1 MDQLRELDTFIGMT
15 KEAQLKRAL
24 PWEPIS
30 DDYLSAREFLSLMGI
45 HGKSKRYRRALS
57 YLRLAAA
64 GSAIVD
70 HLPDLLKDCFREGL
84 VSVHPFRGSTR
95 GAVAIEYRIPLPS
108 LSGKYLYLARKLIA
122 ARHSKHPY
130 AVRISREAFRGLT
143 VLSKKTG
150 KSTSELVEAW
160 VHKELE
166 RFSVHEP

>member
-122 ARHSKHPY
+122 ARHSKHPC

-160 VHKELE
+160 VQRELE
-166 RFSVHEP
+166 HSFAHNP

>member
-1 MDQLRELDTFIGMT
+1 MDQPKMSDTLT
-15 KEAQLKRAL
+15 ALLKEAQLKL
-24 PWEPIS
+24 SQPWGPIS
-30 DDYLSAREFLSLMGI
+30 DDYLSAREFLSLIGI

-57 YLRLAAA
+57 YLRLAAT
-64 GSAIVD
+64 GSTISD
-70 HLPDLLKDCFREGL
+70 HLPDLLRDCFREGL
-84 VSVHPFRGSTR
+84 VNVHPFRGSTG

-130 AVRISREAFRGLT
+130 AVRISREAFRGLA

-166 RFSVHEP
+166 YLSVHVP

>member
-1 MDQLRELDTFIGMT
+1 M
-15 KEAQLKRAL
+15 
-24 PWEPIS
+24 
-30 DDYLSAREFLSLMGI
+30 
-45 HGKSKRYRRALS
+45 
-57 YLRLAAA
+57 
-64 GSAIVD
+64 
-70 HLPDLLKDCFREGL
+70 
-84 VSVHPFRGSTR
+84 SVHAFRGSTG